1 MLPPMV
7 YVNQGDEFNL
17 TCTAQ
22 GGPNN
27 YHQWTLDGTGV
38 METGVLSIT
47 SSSSDTESESIL
59 RVTDV
64 DAATH
69 QGIYTCNVS
78 NCAGYEARSSRVVGK
93 YIHVYN
99 LLSLNL
105 FLPFSVSPLGI
116 VSTTPEN
123 VILSR
128 GENVTFTCQTDAGPD
143 TIYLW
148 LYNVSDLVCQS
159 SNCENGVVSNFN
171 TSDEGK

>member
-7 YVNQGDEFNL
+7 YVNQGNEFNL

-27 YHQWTLDGTGV
+27 YHQWTLDGTVV

-59 RVTDV
+59 LVSNV

-78 NCAGYEARSSRVVGK
+78 NMAGYEARSSRVVGK
-93 YIHVYN
+93 
-99 LLSLNL
+99 
-105 FLPFSVSPLGI
+105 
-116 VSTTPEN
+116 
-123 VILSR
+123 
-128 GENVTFTCQTDAGPD
+128 
-143 TIYLW
+143 
-148 LYNVSDLVCQS
+148 
-159 SNCENGVVSNFN
+159 
-171 TSDEGK
+171 

>member
-1 MLPPMV
+1 MLRPMV

-59 RVTDV
+59 LVTSV

-78 NCAGYEARSSRVVGK
+78 NMAGYEARSSRVVGK
-93 YIHVYN
+93 YIHVHVHN
-99 LLSLNL
+99 VIIITFISP
-105 FLPFSVSPLGI
+105 FFSVSSWYCVHNPR
-116 VSTTPEN
+116 E
-123 VILSR
+123 
-128 GENVTFTCQTDAGPD
+128 CD
-143 TIYLW
+143 TISW
-148 LYNVSDLVCQS
+148 
-159 SNCENGVVSNFN
+159 
-171 TSDEGK
+171 